1 MKLRIAGVTKE
12 SVVDGPGIRLVI
24 FAQGCPHRCSGCHN
38 PETHVSDGGI
48 ETTVTELAKMI
59 KQVKLIR
66 GVTFSGGEPL
76 MQPQAFARLAE
87 IIKAAGYDLVVYS
100 GYKFEEI
107 MEMAAVNKYIS
118 TLIKHTDILVD
129 GPYIA
134 ELRDLRLAFRGSVN
148 QRLIDVPKSISVGL
162 PVIAEIEQQRP

>member
-24 FAQGCPHRCSGCHN
+24 YAQGCPHRCPGCHN

-59 KQVKLIR
+59 KQAKLIR

-100 GYKFEEI
+100 GYRFEQI
-107 MEMAAVNKYIS
+107 REMAAVNKYIN
-118 TLIKHTDILVD
+118 TILKHTDILVD

-134 ELRDLRLAFRGSVN
+134 ELRDLRLAFRGSAN
-148 QRLIDVPKSISVGL
+148 QRLIDVPKSIATGL
-162 PVIAEIEQQRP
+162 VEEVS